1 MNMHCIFCVVVTYAV
16 MPCFIFF
23 ITKGKTMAVYLILM
37 AVVLILAYPLIEHKP
52 SVGKKLCYVIVT
64 FGAMYLISV
73 FRYGLGNDYYSY
85 IYIFRNIKNASGL
98 AIFNQGYEPGFT
110 VVTKLISL
118 FTADVN
124 IMYAVY
130 ALMILVPTAYAIFRY
145 SENIWMST
153 MMFISLTFFYCSLS
167 FIRQS
172 IAFAIILCAYRF
184 MKERNHFMVL
194 LFIFFACLFHST
206 VIVLIPLYLIA
217 AFIKPTKI
225 TVPIYAI
232 LTALVYILS
241 WPILRLA
248 VVLLPQYKGYLNL
261 NFITQGYDP
270 IYMIVPTIIAVLAV
284 VAHFTGYGKAYPK
297 ESSLFTNFAIF
308 NFIIWFIATK
318 HFVIERFSM
327 YLYIMMI
334 MFIPSIAK
342 YYMNCAKVYLA
353 RKKNPEAVVEFDMT
367 VDEVIRSKHPEKYA
381 KKSVKKSGG
390 KATQSVPETAEP
402 ELSEAEKEKQRILA
416 EIMAEDG
423 DETAQEAVLTTESE
437 NKEPEKKK
445 KHSSI
450 FGEYFEADERYLP
463 QSRVFK
469 KRKNGFVNIVTRP
482 VTIFAA
488 FLTVVVCA
496 NLWYNYFGL
505 TVSKKGFHGVMPYKS
520 IVPQYTEFMLSTEN
534 KQDKNKNLRSEEN
547 FLNYMYRLK
556 EGENFTAIISARGDV
571 TGGFNDGALSAVKEL
586 GLEKLLTAG
595 VNERYIAIIEGG
607 KVVREEVSKDR
618 IDTGVIDV
626 LGYQTQIVSAADES
640 VIRMGSKNYSLN
652 ERGMNIV
659 VLDNTT
665 RNIVDKVRFK
675 TYYVM
680 LSATR

>member
-1 MNMHCIFCVVVTYAV
+1 
-16 MPCFIFF
+16 
-23 ITKGKTMAVYLILM
+23 MAVYLILM
-37 AVVLILAYPLIEHKP
+37 ALVLVLAYPLIEHKP

-85 IYIFRNIKNASGL
+85 IYIFRNIKNASWL
-98 AIFNQGYEPGFT
+98 EMFNQGYEPGFT
-110 VVTKLISL
+110 VVTKLISI

-130 ALMILVPTAYAIFRY
+130 ALLILVPTAYAIFRY

-206 VIVLIPLYLIA
+206 VIVMIPLYLIA
-217 AFIKPTKI
+217 AFVKPTKI

-261 NFITQGYDP
+261 NFITQGYAP
-270 IYMIVPTIIAVLAV
+270 VYMIVPAIIAVLAV

-308 NFIIWFIATK
+308 NAIIWFIATK

-342 YYMNCAKVYLA
+342 YYLNCVKVYFA
-353 RKKNPEAVVEFDMT
+353 RKKDPEAVVKLDMT
-367 VDEVIRSKHPEKYA
+367 VDEVIRSKNPKKYA
-381 KKSVKKSGG
+381 KKPESKAKVSAPVKS
-390 KATQSVPETAEP
+390 EEP

-416 EIMAEDG
+416 EIMAEDS
-423 DETAQEAVLTTESE
+423 DDDKNSAIQPAKAEISVNINIKDQE
-437 NKEPEKKK
+437 
-445 KHSSI
+445 KHSSV

-463 QSRVFK
+463 LCRVFK
-469 KRKNGFVNIVTRP
+469 KRKNGFVNFITRP
-482 VTIFAA
+482 VTIFAS
-488 FLTVVVCA
+488 FLVVVVCA

-505 TVSKKGFHGVMPYKS
+505 TVSTKGFHGVMPYKS
-520 IVPQYTEFMLSTEN
+520 IIPQYTEFMLSTEN

-571 TGGFNDGALSAVKEL
+571 TGGFNDGALTAIKEL
-586 GLEKLLTAG
+586 GLEKLLTAD

-626 LGYQTQIVSAADES
+626 LGFKTQIVSAANES
-640 VIRMGSKNYSLN
+640 IIKMGTKNYSRN

-665 RNIVDKVRFK
+665 KSIVDKVRFK

>member
-1 MNMHCIFCVVVTYAV
+1 
-16 MPCFIFF
+16 
-23 ITKGKTMAVYLILM
+23 MAVYLILM
-37 AVVLILAYPLIEHKP
+37 ATVLILAYPLIEHKP

-64 FGAMYLISV
+64 FGAMYLISI

-85 IYIFRNIKNASGL
+85 IYIFRNIKDASGL
-98 AIFNQGYEPGFT
+98 AIFNLGYEPAFT
-110 VVTKLISL
+110 VITKLVSM
-118 FTADVN
+118 FTGNVN
-124 IMYAVY
+124 VLYAVY
-130 ALMILVPTAYAIFRY
+130 ALLILVPTAYAVFRY

-206 VIVLIPLYLIA
+206 VIIMIPLYLIA
-217 AFIKPTKI
+217 AFVKPTKI

-232 LTALVYILS
+232 LTALVYVLS
-241 WPILRLA
+241 WPVLRLA

-270 IYMIVPTIIAVLAV
+270 VYMIVPSIIVVLV
-284 VAHFTGYGKAYPK
+284 LIAHFTGYGKAYPK
-297 ESSLFTNFAIF
+297 ESALFTNFAIF

-334 MFIPSIAK
+334 MFVPSIAR

-353 RKKNPEAVVEFDMT
+353 RRKNPDAVVEFDKT
-367 VDEVIRSKHPEKYA
+367 VDEVIRSKNPQKYA
-381 KKSVKKSGG
+381 KK
-390 KATQSVPETAEP
+390 AVPEKKAKPAAVKEEP
-402 ELSEAEKEKQRILA
+402 AVSELDAEKQRILA

-423 DETAQEAVLTTESE
+423 EDTA
-437 NKEPEKKK
+437 EPEKAVKTEEKK
-445 KHSSI
+445 STVKAEDTKISSI
-450 FGEYFEADERYLP
+450 FGEHFEPDESYLP
-463 QSRVFK
+463 ENRKFGSY
-469 KRKNGFVNIVTRP
+469 KNGFVQFISRP
-482 VTIFAA
+482 VTIFAS
-488 FLTVVVCA
+488 FLVVVVCA

-520 IVPQYTEFMLSTEN
+520 TIPQYTEYMLSTEN
-534 KQDKNKNLRSEEN
+534 KDDKNSLLRDEEN

-556 EGENFTAIISARGDV
+556 EGDNFTAIISARGDTV
-571 TGGFNDGALSAVKEL
+571 SGLNDGAVSALKQL
-586 GLEKLLTAG
+586 GLEKL
-595 VNERYIAIIEGG
+595 VNAKADDNYIAIIESG
-607 KVVREEVSKDR
+607 KVTYEEVSDKT
-618 IDTGVIDV
+618 ITKNDTKV
-626 LGYQTQIVSAADES
+626 LGYNTVVVSSSDS
-640 VIRMGSKNYSLN
+640 STIQMGSKNYSLN

>member
-1 MNMHCIFCVVVTYAV
+1 
-16 MPCFIFF
+16 
-23 ITKGKTMAVYLILM
+23 MAVYLILM
-37 AVVLILAYPLIEHKP
+37 ALVLVLAYPLIEHKP
-52 SVGKKLCYVIVT
+52 NVVKKLCYVIVT

-85 IYIFRNIKNASGL
+85 IYIFWNIKNAPGL
-98 AIFNQGYEPGFT
+98 SIFNYGYEPGFT
-110 VVTKLISL
+110 IVTKLISM

-130 ALMILVPTAYAIFRY
+130 ALLILIPTAYAIFRY

-153 MMFISLTFFYCSLS
+153 MLTFFYCSLS

-194 LFIFFACLFHST
+194 LFIFLACLFHST

-232 LTALVYILS
+232 LTALVYLLS
-241 WPILRLA
+241 WPILRFA
-248 VVLLPQYKGYLNL
+248 VVLLPQYKGYLEL
-261 NFITQGYDP
+261 NFITQGYSP
-270 IYMIVPTIIAVLAV
+270 VYIIVPAIITALALI
-284 VAHFTGYGKAYPK
+284 AHFTGYGKAYPK
-297 ESSLFTNFAIF
+297 ESALFTNFAIF

-334 MFIPSIAK
+334 MFIPSIAR

-353 RKKNPEAVVEFDMT
+353 RRKNPDAVVEFDKT

-381 KKSVKKSGG
+381 KKYAAEPKKE
-390 KATQSVPETAEP
+390 KAVSQPVPEKAEP
-402 ELSEAEKEKQRILA
+402 ELSDIEKEKQRILA

-423 DETAQEAVLTTESE
+423 GDSDIVTKPVEAVE
-437 NKEPEKKK
+437 NKKPEKQKK
-445 KHSSI
+445 YSSV
-450 FGEYFEADERYLP
+450 FGEQFNADERYMP
-463 QSRVFK
+463 KNRVFK
-469 KRKNGFVNIVTRP
+469 KRRNGFVNFVTRP

-488 FLTVVVCA
+488 FLVVVVGA

-520 IVPQYTEFMLSTEN
+520 IAPQYTEFVLSKES
-534 KQDKNKNLRSEEN
+534 KDEKNTNLRSEDN

-571 TGGFNDGALSAVKEL
+571 TGGYNDGALSAIKEL
-586 GLEKLLTAG
+586 GLKKLDKSQ
-595 VNERYIAIIEGG
+595 IEYVTVESDSVA
-607 KVVREEVSKDR
+607 KVVKAEDDNVFVKIKHWFSS
-618 IDTGVIDV
+618 V
-626 LGYQTQIVSAADES
+626 LEYIGA
-640 VIRMGSKNYSLN
+640 
-652 ERGMNIV
+652 
-659 VLDNTT
+659 
-665 RNIVDKVRFK
+665 
-675 TYYVM
+675 
-680 LSATR
+680 